1 MPDARLLRAQAG
13 VLRYFL
19 VCARTAFVMMRLL
32 LLFAMLSLTVA
43 PARAAVITLNI
54 AQDGDALLI
63 EAHIEVDADLRQVW
77 GVLTDYDRLAD
88 FMPGMSTSRLIAR
101 EAGTAIVDQRGS
113 MRLLFFDVALDVR
126 LRVDEE
132 PYHRISS
139 RAIGGNLKAF
149 TAVYTLTA
157 SGSRSRLTYRGR
169 LVPDFFVPPLV
180 GAIALRARFEEQFG
194 ALADEIVRRQ
204 HETVCAGALHAPCAA
219 GRLTRAP
226 G

>member
-1 MPDARLLRAQAG
+1 
-13 VLRYFL
+13 
-19 VCARTAFVMMRLL
+19 MRLL
-32 LLFAMLSLTVA
+32 LLFAMLFLAAASA
-43 PARAAVITLNI
+43 SAAAVTVRT
-54 AQDGDALLI
+54 AEDGDALLI
-63 EAHIEVDADLRQVW
+63 EATIEVDADLRQVW

-88 FMPGMSTSRLIAR
+88 FMPGMRASRVVAR
-101 EAGTAIVDQRGS
+101 ETGAAIVDQRGD
-113 MRLLFFDVALDVR
+113 MRFLFFDVALDVR

-157 SGSRSRLTYRGR
+157 SGGRSRLAYRGR

-180 GAIALRARFEEQFG
+180 GALALRARFEEQFG
-194 ALADEIVRRQ
+194 ALAQEIIRRQ
-204 HETVCAGALHAPCAA
+204 SGAVCTGALHAPCAA
-219 GRLTRAP
+219 GRSTRAA